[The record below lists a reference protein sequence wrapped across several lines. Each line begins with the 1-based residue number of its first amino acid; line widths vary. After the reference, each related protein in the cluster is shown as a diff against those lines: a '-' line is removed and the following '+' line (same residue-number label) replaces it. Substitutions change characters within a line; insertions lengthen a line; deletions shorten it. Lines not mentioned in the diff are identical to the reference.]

1 MPTSAF
7 ALQHIR
13 YAPGQTLILDD
24 ISIDVSPGQ
33 WVGILGPNGAGK
45 STLLRIMAGVLPA
58 STGVVLFAGKV
69 LDQRSSRERAKQ
81 LAFLPQRT
89 DLSFPFHVR
98 EVVALGRSPHLER
111 WQSEG
116 VEDEEIVDQAMQL
129 TEVSQLADRQVTTL
143 SGGEFQRVMLARA
156 LAQQPAFL
164 LLDEPTTS
172 LDMRHQ
178 FALADILT
186 ALVQQGVTVVSVL
199 HDLNLAAAACAS
211 VVLLHAGQVY
221 AAGTPRAVLT
231 VDAIRAV
238 YGVDIA
244 LGENPETGA
253 LHIIPLRAARSSG
266 ASGPPARM

>member
-1 MPTSAF
+1 MPASAF
-7 ALQHIR
+7 SLQHIR
-13 YAPGQTLILDD
+13 YAPDDILILN
-24 ISIDVSPGQ
+24 DVSINVAPGQ
-33 WVGILGPNGAGK
+33 WIGILGPNGAGK

-58 STGVVLFAGKV
+58 SAGVVVFDG
-69 LDQRSSRERAKQ
+69 RALAHWSGRDRARQ

-89 DLSFPFHVR
+89 DLSFPFPVR
-98 EVVALGRSPHLER
+98 EVVALGRSPYLER
-111 WQSEG
+111 WQREG
-116 VEDEEIVDQAMQL
+116 AADEEIIEQAMRL
-129 TEVSQLADRQVTTL
+129 TEVSQLAARNVLTL

-178 FALADILT
+178 FAVVDILT
-186 ALVQQGVTVVSVL
+186 ALVRRGVTVVSVL
-199 HDLNLAAAACAS
+199 HDLNLAASACAS
-211 VVLLHAGQVY
+211 VVLLQAGQVY

-238 YGVDIA
+238 YEVDIA

-253 LHIIPLRAARSSG
+253 LQVIPLRATRSSG
-266 ASGPPARM
+266 